1 MFAKVNVERLPVI
14 QEVIHNELMKSMRV
28 QELGTS
34 TLTKGY
40 SATLTKTSSR
50 IFVEPASNF
59 GSIQKLNTVRDVLST
74 ILNAKTTRETVCTH
88 LASI

>member
-34 TLTKGY
+34 TLNKGY
-40 SATLTKTSSR
+40 SNK
-50 IFVEPASNF
+50 II
-59 GSIQKLNTVRDVLST
+59 IQDL
-74 ILNAKTTRETVCTH
+74 C
-88 LASI
+88 